1 MATRTFIKPLENNKF
16 TITEFDDLDNEVM
29 LDNLSKEGYVE
40 FQRPLTL
47 EDPEGWFSA
56 AYEYNPVEKKVYINL
71 DLAKEGYLSFLKETR
86 NEKLKELD
94 VKQIRYMAQK
104 NDEKVAEIEELKQAL
119 RDMPET
125 LPLDRVKNVFELVH
139 LFPPIL
145 LPDE

>member
-16 TITEFDDLDNEVM
+16 TITEFDDLDNKVM